1 MSKSRGN
8 VVDPVEQLSK
18 FGVDP
23 VRYFLLKE
31 GSLLKDGGMCI
42 VTMMLFKYREYDTSI
57 AAAQLY
63 QEIMQAFL
71 S

>member
-8 VVDPVEQLSK
+8 VVDPVEQLTR

-31 GSLLKDGGMCI
+31 GSLQKDGGI
-42 VTMMLFKYREYDTSI
+42 YVYGDYAL
-57 AAAQLY
+57 
-63 QEIMQAFL
+63 
-71 S
+71 

>member
-8 VVDPVEQLSK
+8 VVDPVEQLAK

-31 GSLLKDGGMCI
+31 GSLLKDGGTCI
-42 VTMMLFKYREYDTSI
+42 ASVLWSYSASKMSYSC
-57 AAAQLY
+57 
-63 QEIMQAFL
+63 
-71 S
+71 